1 MLGKRLFI
9 VEDGKKLKT
18 KSIAYRYN
26 CPYQV
31 ELNIRDKDDTLKKRK
46 VHLGSVRVKFP
57 FFNNQWFYLLIIKGK
72 GKEPIVLLTTEEIK
86 DEKDALRVL
95 EIYLTRW
102 RCEES
107 FRFIKQGYNLEDIRL
122 CPDEILQ
129 ATKMSVDE
137 LKQEIAILLFQ
148 KEKLTLGQASRLA
161 GMSQIQFQHLLASR
175 QIPIHY
181 DVAEFDED
189 LKTLQELG
197 RL

>member
-1 MLGKRLFI
+1 MR
-9 VEDGKKLKT
+9 
-18 KSIAYRYN
+18 
-26 CPYQV
+26 
-31 ELNIRDKDDTLKKRK
+31 
-46 VHLGSVRVKFP
+46 
-57 FFNNQWFYLLIIKGK
+57 LII
-72 GKEPIVLLTTEEIK
+72 
-86 DEKDALRVL
+86 
-95 EIYLTRW
+95 
-102 RCEES
+102 
-107 FRFIKQGYNLEDIRL
+107 
-122 CPDEILQ
+122 PDEILQ